1 MKVVVMGA
9 SGMLGAMLTDWL
21 ARDPSLQ
28 IKATIRRRD
37 LLAHCRARVPDVE
50 WKEFDADSDCETWLP
65 ILEGATWVINAIGV
79 IKPFIHDDITAEV
92 ERAIAVN
99 AFFPH
104 RLARVAARVGARVLQ
119 IATDCVYSG
128 HTGNY
133 RESSAHDPLDVYGKS
148 KSLGEVRSPC
158 VHHLRCSIVGPE
170 SKHGASLLEW
180 FLRQPSGASVRG
192 YTNHH
197 WNGITTLQFART
209 CHGIIRGGLKLPHL
223 QHLVPL
229 DRVAKSELLRS
240 FAQAFGRTD
249 ICIEPSEAREA
260 LDRTLET
267 ENHELNQQIW
277 TAAGYATFPTI
288 QQMVV
293 ELAQFDFR
301 FARCRTL

>member
-1 MKVVVMGA
+1 MNILVLGG
-9 SGMLGAMLTDWL
+9 SGMLGAMVVDYL
-21 ARDPSLQ
+21 ARDPSVSVT
-28 IKATIRRRD
+28 ATVRDQVLMGRCKERLRRVVWEQLD
-37 LLAHCRARVPDVE
+37 VSGPDEAWLRVM
-50 WKEFDADSDCETWLP
+50 
-65 ILEGATWVINAIGV
+65 EGKGWVVNAIGV
-79 IKPFIHDDITAEV
+79 IKPFVHDEVPAEV
-92 ERAIAVN
+92 ERAIVVN
-99 AFFPH
+99 ALFPH
-104 RLARVAARVGARVLQ
+104 RLARVAARVGAHVLQ

-209 CHGIIRGGLKLPHL
+209 CHGIIRGSLKLPHL
-223 QHLVPL
+223 QHLVPF

-240 FAQAFGRTD
+240 FAQAFGRPD
-249 ICIEPSEAREA
+249 ICIEASEAREA
-260 LDRTLET
+260 VDRTLET
-267 ENHELNQQIW
+267 ENPELNQQLW
-277 TAAGYATFPTI
+277 TAAGYGPPPTI
-288 QQMVV
+288 QQMVI
-293 ELAQFDFR
+293 ELAEFDFR